1 MRGYSVK
8 SVWIAAASLA
18 VATVATGQLAGI
30 HSELGDAGSFRI
42 SAQIATGGA
51 GIDGNLSGPQPG
63 PGGGDFEDCYIINI
77 TEPGDFKAQTSRE
90 TSEFDTQLWLF
101 ELVPDSEVDA
111 LGMLANDEILNGPQ
125 GPSFLPNQS
134 NDGTNIEV
142 TEPGCYMLC
151 ISAFDNDPTS
161 LGDEIFDVPDGMRE
175 EVSGPDGDGGGTA
188 HDDWSQD
195 VGQGD
200 YLILLQGTADA
211 RGVCEPLRVPA
222 TSHTGLGAMLV
233 LLSLAGGVV
242 VWRRSG
248 ARPNT

>member
-1 MRGYSVK
+1 MGGYTVK
-8 SVWIAAASLA
+8 SVWIATALLT

-30 HSELGDAGSFRI
+30 HSEIGDAGSFRI
-42 SAQIATGGA
+42 SAQIATGGG
-51 GIDGNLSGPQPG
+51 GISGNLSGPQPG

-77 TEPGDFKAQTSRE
+77 IDPAIFQAQSDG
-90 TSEFDTQLWLF
+90 EFDTQLWLF
-101 ELVPDSEVDA
+101 GLSRENDEDA
-111 LGMLANDEILNGPQ
+111 FGLLANDEIPDGPP
-125 GPSFLPNQS
+125 GPSFMPNQS
-134 NDGTNIEV
+134 NDGTNIEI

-161 LGDEIFDVPDGMRE
+161 LGNEIFFQEFRE
-175 EVSGPDGDGGGTA
+175 EVSGNDGAGGGTA

-222 TSHTGLGAMLV
+222 TSPTGLGAMLV
-233 LLSLAGGVV
+233 LLSLAGGVL
-242 VWRRSG
+242 VWRRIR
-248 ARPNT
+248 ARSSA

>member
-1 MRGYSVK
+1 MGGYSAK
-8 SVWIAAASLA
+8 SVWIATALLA
-18 VATVATGQLAGI
+18 VATAATGQLVGI
-30 HSELGDAGSFRI
+30 HSEIGDAGSFRF
-42 SAQIATGGA
+42 SAQIATGGG

-77 TEPGDFKAQTSRE
+77 VRPGIFQAKSDGQ
-90 TSEFDTQLWLF
+90 FDTQLWLF
-101 ELVPDSEVDA
+101 ELVPNSEVDA
-111 LGMLANDEILNGPQ
+111 LGMLANDEDPNGPP
-125 GPSFLPNQS
+125 GPSELLRQS

-142 TEPGCYMLC
+142 TEAGCYMLC

-200 YLILLQGTADA
+200 YSISLQGTLDA
-211 RGVCEPLRVPA
+211 SGVCEPQRVPA
-222 TSHTGLGAMLV
+222 TSAPGLGAMA
-233 LLSLAGGVV
+233 LLLPLAGGVL
-242 VWRRSG
+242 VWRRSR
-248 ARPNT
+248 ARLNA